1 MSITVKIADIEVVCS
16 TPEEA
21 AMVAKVAPKIDAPS
35 KDKIN
40 QHIKGPF
47 KVNIYG
53 VEVMCD
59 TAEAAA
65 YTAVAAS
72 AAPNKRKQRSDDG
85 ELSRRQGSGPARAW
99 QQAEEYAQKHNITV
113 FEARSILAKR
123 KKELMAKAYLD
134 AETESKK
141 NKPKQK

>member
-1 MSITVKIADIEVVCS
+1 MSITVKIDDIEVVCS

-72 AAPNKRKQRSDDG
+72 AAPNKRRRAEDG

-99 QQAEEYAQKHNITV
+99 EQAEEYAKKHNITT

-123 KKELMAKAYLD
+123 KKELMAKAYLN
-134 AETESKK
+134 AETEAKK

>member
-1 MSITVKIADIEVVCS
+1 MSITVKIDGFEVVCS

-21 AMVAKVAPKIDAPS
+21 ALVAKVAPKIDAPS

-47 KVNIYG
+47 KVNING
-53 VEVMCD
+53 VEVTCD

-72 AAPNKRKQRSDDG
+72 GAPNKRKKGDDSG
-85 ELSRRQGSGPARAW
+85 RQGSGPAKAW
-99 QQAEEYAQKHNITV
+99 EAAQQYAKEHNISV
-113 FEARSILAKR
+113 YEARNILAQR
-123 KKELMAKAYLD
+123 KKELMAKAVLN
-134 AETESKK
+134 AEAEAKK
-141 NKPKQK
+141 KKPGKK